1 MSGGQKKFSNMV
13 DAFSESDMSD
23 VEEVNVDLEK
33 SQDCCD
39 NCNQK
44 SVSSTLLVD
53 TKSLSTNQVIGVSKD
68 STEEESSSD
77 SDDLF
82 FPIHKGRPKSPTGS
96 TVPQG
101 LGMWT
106 NSYLES
112 SRTGLTEDPILESED
127 SLSNTTLIPVNK
139 GEEGTTSDK
148 PITIDESIIESGSI
162 PTSSI
167 FHSS

>member
-68 STEEESSSD
+68 
-77 SDDLF
+77 
-82 FPIHKGRPKSPTGS
+82 
-96 TVPQG
+96 
-101 LGMWT
+101 
-106 NSYLES
+106 
-112 SRTGLTEDPILESED
+112 
-127 SLSNTTLIPVNK
+127 
-139 GEEGTTSDK
+139 
-148 PITIDESIIESGSI
+148 
-162 PTSSI
+162 
-167 FHSS
+167 